1 MAKNKMKIKKS
12 VRNRFRVTK
21 KGKVHKRKPRTF
33 SFTFKNSKR
42 KLRRMNEPKQLD
54 GRFGKK
60 LNKCLEKHKHW
71 QELKGE

>member
-21 KGKVHKRKPRTF
+21 KGKVLRGSQGLSHLR
-33 SFTFKNSKR
+33 SKNSKR
-42 KLRRMNEPKQLD
+42 KLRRMTEPKQLD

-60 LNKCLEKHKHW
+60 IKQML
-71 QELKGE
+71 GEA